1 MFRFSFLKAI
11 LLVLPEQMLMIYV
24 GLGLIGIK
32 INFSD
37 VLKGAVGGTLIVW
50 LLRAGLNLY
59 GLHVLITMLYLI
71 IAVKFIKKITFF
83 DAAIAIL
90 ISYILLFFNEYLLF
104 FAWRLTFEQVVVD
117 FISASLANFLLI
129 SYLAKSLFLVL
140 AGLIYYYDFK
150 LIDLVGDRNE

>member
-50 LLRAGLNLY
+50 L
-59 GLHVLITMLYLI
+59 
-71 IAVKFIKKITFF
+71 FSKI
-83 DAAIAIL
+83 
-90 ISYILLFFNEYLLF
+90 
-104 FAWRLTFEQVVVD
+104 VVE
-117 FISASLANFLLI
+117 
-129 SYLAKSLFLVL
+129 K
-140 AGLIYYYDFK
+140 
-150 LIDLVGDRNE
+150 